1 MYNKYIRRSFFYIP
15 PPLSS
20 YLIMCS
26 KDISLSQIFTSAILP
41 ENPFLDIHVQLDT
54 HSFMYSLKHVHFL
67 DFLNQYIP
75 VAVQNMYISV
85 HYKNTF
91 LYICKTQFCTIQN
104 TCTCLYNFNQ
114 LDKRISEK
122 ILLQFKKIRMIY
134 TLEKK
139 KLSGSG

>member
-1 MYNKYIRRSFFYIP
+1 MYNKYIRRSFFYI

-54 HSFMYSLKHVHFL
+54 HSFMYSLKHGHLL

-104 TCTCLYNFNQ
+104 TCTCSNNFNQ

-122 ILLQFKKIRMIY
+122 ILLQFKKIQKY
-134 TLEKK
+134 SSEEFKTNPFA
-139 KLSGSG
+139 